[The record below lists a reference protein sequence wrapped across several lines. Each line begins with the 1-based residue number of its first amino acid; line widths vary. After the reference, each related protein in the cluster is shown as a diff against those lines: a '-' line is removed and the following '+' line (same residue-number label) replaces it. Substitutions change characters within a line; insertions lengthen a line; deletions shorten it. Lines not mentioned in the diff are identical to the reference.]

1 MEKLRKVFDGCRK
14 HKIYINLNDSCL
26 FSPSEEEVD
35 PTIDY
40 IGFIYSVSSKKEVFE
55 SLSDEGSSI
64 ISYRVTG
71 LFNNGKKIRDL
82 FCAMLITYNFRPF
95 LNEKTYYNSDNEIYE
110 YNVDIVITDEEFP
123 NFVTKTVNESD
134 EYFTED
140 DCEEEVENNCAEE
153 CEEEVENDCAEEVE
167 NDCAEEVENDCVE
180 QVENDCEEQ
189 VENDCEEEVKDDDEK
204 VKDEEVEDKEVD
216 GEKVEDDGEKVEDSE
231 KVEDDGKK
239 VEDSEKVEDDGE
251 KVEDSEKDGEK
262 VEDIEKIEDNSEKE
276 EDDGEKEEENKV
288 EEDKIIEER
297 KVKRVYKKVRVEELS
312 KEEIEYAQLKK
323 NDLLEICENMK
334 ITHWGE
340 RSVKFLNRGYL
351 IKAIVSHKL
360 LSTPEKKIKKKKC

>member
-35 PTIDY
+35 PTIEY

-123 NFVTKTVNESD
+123 NFVTKTVNDSD
-134 EYFTED
+134 EYLTELED
-140 DCEEEVENNCAEE
+140 DDFEEE
-153 CEEEVENDCAEEVE
+153 
-167 NDCAEEVENDCVE
+167 
-180 QVENDCEEQ
+180 
-189 VENDCEEEVKDDDEK
+189 
-204 VKDEEVEDKEVD
+204 
-216 GEKVEDDGEKVEDSE
+216 VEDDGELIEDNGEEEKEVEDNGELDSEKVEDKEEVDSEKIEDDSEKVDSEVDSEKVEVEEDKEDSEKVKEDSE
-231 KVEDDGKK
+231 KVE
-239 VEDSEKVEDDGE
+239 EDSEKVE
-251 KVEDSEKDGEK
+251 EDSEKVKEDSEKVKEDSEK
-262 VEDIEKIEDNSEKE
+262 VEEDGKE
-276 EDDGEKEEENKV
+276 EVKVEYIKEEVKIKEKEEEKGKDS
-288 EEDKIIEER
+288 EK

-312 KEEIEYAQLKK
+312 KEEIEYAPLKK
-323 NDLLEICENMK
+323 NDLLVICEDMK

-340 RSVKFLNRGYL
+340 RSIKFLNRGDL

-360 LSTPEKKIKKKKC
+360 LSTPEKKTKKKK

>member
-123 NFVTKTVNESD
+123 NFVTKTVNDSD
-134 EYFTED
+134 EYLTELED
-140 DCEEEVENNCAEE
+140 DDFEEEVEDDGELNIEDNG
-153 CEEEVENDCAEEVE
+153 EEEKEVE
-167 NDCAEEVENDCVE
+167 
-180 QVENDCEEQ
+180 
-189 VENDCEEEVKDDDEK
+189 DDGELDSEK
-204 VKDEEVEDKEVD
+204 VEDKEEVD
-216 GEKVEDDGEKVEDSE
+216 SEKVEDSE
-231 KVEDDGKK
+231 KVDSEVDSEKVEVEEEDKEDDKK
-239 VEDSEKVEDDGE
+239 EDSEKVE
-251 KVEDSEKDGEK
+251 EDSEK
-262 VEDIEKIEDNSEKE
+262 
-276 EDDGEKEEENKV
+276 V
-288 EEDKIIEER
+288 EEDSE
-297 KVKRVYKKVRVEELS
+297 KVKEDSEKV
-312 KEEIEYAQLKK
+312 K
-323 NDLLEICENMK
+323 
-334 ITHWGE
+334 
-340 RSVKFLNRGYL
+340 
-351 IKAIVSHKL
+351 
-360 LSTPEKKIKKKKC
+360 